1 MKKLILVLVLFG
13 FMSCDDGDLTVEALD
28 FDSSTISSCT
38 TSPGVELLF
47 KINDVDALI
56 LEVPSTLLVNT
67 VTEIDTPRTAELTAA
82 NANAFYRSFNTSVS
96 SSYFCDAIP
105 PSGIN
110 VSLEYEANSGT
121 IEVITVA
128 VDSDEDGTADSY
140 EHTITLLNV
149 VFNND
154 GESIIDENF
163 DYGTFTTSLE

>member
-1 MKKLILVLVLFG
+1 MKKLVLVLVLLG
-13 FMSCDDGDLTVEALD
+13 FMSCDDGDLTVETLD
-28 FDSSTISSCT
+28 FDSATISSCT

-56 LEVPSTLLVNT
+56 LELPSTLLINT
-67 VTEIDTPRTAELTAA
+67 VTEIDTPRTAAFTAA
-82 NANAFYRSFNTSVS
+82 NANAYYRSFNTSIT

-105 PSGIN
+105 PAGVS
-110 VSLEYEANSGT
+110 VSLEYEASSGT

-128 VDSDEDGTADSY
+128 VDSDEDGVADSY

-149 VFNND
+149 VFDND

-163 DYGTFTTSLE
+163 EFGTFTTGLE